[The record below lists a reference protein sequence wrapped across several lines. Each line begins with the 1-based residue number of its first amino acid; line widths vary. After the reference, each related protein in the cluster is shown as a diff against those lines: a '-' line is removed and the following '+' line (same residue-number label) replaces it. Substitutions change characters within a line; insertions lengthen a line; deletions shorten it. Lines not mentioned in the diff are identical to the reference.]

1 MTVARPGR
9 RDFWL
14 SVIVS
19 VKWLRGATGG
29 HGLLAVRHAK

>member
-1 MTVARPGR
+1 
-9 RDFWL
+9 
-14 SVIVS
+14 VIVS